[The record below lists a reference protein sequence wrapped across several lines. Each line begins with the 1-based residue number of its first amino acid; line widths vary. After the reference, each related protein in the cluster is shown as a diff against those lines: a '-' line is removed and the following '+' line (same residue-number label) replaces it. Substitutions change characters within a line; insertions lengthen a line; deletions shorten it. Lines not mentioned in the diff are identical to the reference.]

1 MPARKQPH
9 EFTACEQFGT
19 RYSALGKRIEA
30 SVPKGETAVTRTY
43 SSELDIFQLC
53 DSLAVELEDSE
64 AELEYIAQ
72 NRKQY
77 YQNHSYMNDKAIGT
91 AYDGPVF
98 PDDIIYRRSSGE
110 KYTVQ
115 ADGSITTAAGRTYKA
130 PDFQNFIHTF
140 PKKGAAK
147 KEAAPVLTLPKQ
159 DNPLVEGECKTRTPE
174 EASRSA
180 AKQREQARKEAA
192 KTTEEEKQTVR
203 EHYLAELT
211 DKEIVAEAARRGICP
226 IEAGL
231 QGATALELIE
241 ELRRRGC
248 DETFTKTLENAIV
261 KEHCGPKAVAE
272 ILPDLTDDDL
282 LIELDR
288 RGVSRLALADNEDLY
303 EEINRRGLI
312 IHLTLERAS
321 HLELTEECK
330 KRGIFPVLADFSDL
344 ELAKEMESRDGLF
357 HRLIPAALQGATD
370 QELREEINR
379 RMDSPHLITRRTAP
393 IKVLN
398 TFDDK
403 DLAEELRRRG
413 YTVTA
418 TKTVEI

>member
-30 SVPKGETAVTRTY
+30 SVPKGETAITRTY
-43 SSELDIFQLC
+43 TSELDIFQLC
-53 DSLAVELEDSE
+53 DNLAVELEDPE

-159 DNPLVEGECKTRTPE
+159 DNPLVQGECKTRTPE

-203 EHYLAELT
+203 RHY
-211 DKEIVAEAARRGICP
+211 
-226 IEAGL
+226 
-231 QGATALELIE
+231 
-241 ELRRRGC
+241 
-248 DETFTKTLENAIV
+248 
-261 KEHCGPKAVAE
+261 GPEAVAE
-272 ILPDLTDDDL
+272 ILPDLDDVDFVN
-282 LIELDR
+282 IFREEDR
-288 RGVSRLALADNEDLY
+288 RRFGD
-303 EEINRRGLI
+303 RREPFFSLI
-312 IHLTLERAS
+312 
-321 HLELTEECK
+321 
-330 KRGIFPVLADFSDL
+330 
-344 ELAKEMESRDGLF
+344 
-357 HRLIPAALQGATD
+357 TD
-370 QELREEINR
+370 QELAEEVNR
-379 RMDSPHLITRRTAP
+379 RGIFDDIPADAP
-393 IKVLN
+393 AAPQLQP
-398 TFDDK
+398 TTDK
-403 DLAEELRRRG
+403 DLADELRRRG
-413 YTVTA
+413 YEVTA
-418 TKTVEI
+418 TKTIEI

>member
-30 SVPKGETAVTRTY
+30 SVPKGETAVTRTNT
-43 SSELDIFQLC
+43 SELDILQLC
-53 DSLAVELEDSE
+53 DSLAVELEDPE

-72 NRKQY
+72 NRKNY
-77 YQNHSYMNDKAIGT
+77 YNTHSYMNDKAIGT

-140 PKKGAAK
+140 PKKGTTK

-159 DNPLVEGECKTRTPE
+159 DNPLVPGECKTRTPE

-192 KTTEEEKQTVR
+192 KTTEAESERIRKKILDIVRVAPFDEEKDVLEDWLEKQKEQKPAEWSEEEKQIVR
-203 EHYLAELT
+203 EHY
-211 DKEIVAEAARRGICP
+211 
-226 IEAGL
+226 
-231 QGATALELIE
+231 
-241 ELRRRGC
+241 
-248 DETFTKTLENAIV
+248 
-261 KEHCGPKAVAE
+261 GPEAVAE
-272 ILPDLTDDDL
+272 ILPDLDDVDFVN
-282 LIELDR
+282 IFREEDR
-288 RGVSRLALADNEDLY
+288 RRFGDRREPFFSLITNQELA
-303 EEINRRGLI
+303 EEVNRRG
-312 IHLTLERAS
+312 
-321 HLELTEECK
+321 
-330 KRGIFPVLADFSDL
+330 IFFVDA
-344 ELAKEMESRDGLF
+344 
-357 HRLIPAALQGATD
+357 PAAPQLQPT
-370 QELREEINR
+370 
-379 RMDSPHLITRRTAP
+379 T
-393 IKVLN
+393 
-398 TFDDK
+398 DK
-403 DLAEELRRRG
+403 DLADELRRRG

>member
-30 SVPKGETAVTRTY
+30 SVPKGETAITRTY
-43 SSELDIFQLC
+43 TSELDIFQLC
-53 DSLAVELEDSE
+53 DNLAVELEDPE

-72 NRKQY
+72 NRKNY
-77 YQNHSYMNDKAIGT
+77 YNTHSYMNDKAIGT

-159 DNPLVEGECKTRTPE
+159 DNPLVQGECKTRTPE

-192 KTTEEEKQTVR
+192 KTTEEQKPAAWSEEDEKIYQTVFSHFNSYRKYTCSNGVKKEHILSWLKSLRPQPKQETTEAEKETVR
-203 EHYLAELT
+203 EHY
-211 DKEIVAEAARRGICP
+211 
-226 IEAGL
+226 
-231 QGATALELIE
+231 
-241 ELRRRGC
+241 
-248 DETFTKTLENAIV
+248 
-261 KEHCGPKAVAE
+261 GPEAVAK
-272 ILPDLTDDDL
+272 ILPDLDDVDFVN
-282 LIELDR
+282 IFREEDR
-288 RGVSRLALADNEDLY
+288 RRFGDRREPFFSLITDKELA
-303 EEINRRGLI
+303 EEVVRRGIVTMAMSLEDEPTET
-312 IHLTLERAS
+312 LLKELERRHTFEPEYPTKLS
-321 HLELTEECK
+321 PLLTEKVEK
-330 KRGIFPVLADFSDL
+330 KPEFFDYVSQVL
-344 ELAKEMESRDGLF
+344 
-357 HRLIPAALQGATD
+357 I
-370 QELREEINR
+370 
-379 RMDSPHLITRRTAP
+379 
-393 IKVLN
+393 

-403 DLAEELRRRG
+403 DLADELRRRG

-418 TKTVEI
+418 TRTIEI

>member
-1 MPARKQPH
+1 M
-9 EFTACEQFGT
+9 
-19 RYSALGKRIEA
+19 
-30 SVPKGETAVTRTY
+30 
-43 SSELDIFQLC
+43 
-53 DSLAVELEDSE
+53 ELEDPE

-72 NRKQY
+72 NRKNY
-77 YQNHSYMNDKAIGT
+77 YNTHSYMNDKAIGT

-159 DNPLVEGECKTRTPE
+159 DNPLVQGECKTRTPE

-192 KTTEEEKQTVR
+192 KTTEAEKEIVR

-211 DKEIVAEAARRGICP
+211 DQELAAEI
-226 IEAGL
+226 
-231 QGATALELIE
+231 
-241 ELRRRGC
+241 RRRNLYL
-248 DETFTKTLENAIV
+248 TTLDGITD
-261 KEHCGPKAVAE
+261 KEVA
-272 ILPDLTDDDL
+272 D
-282 LIELDR
+282 
-288 RGVSRLALADNEDLY
+288 
-303 EEINRRGLI
+303 
-312 IHLTLERAS
+312 
-321 HLELTEECK
+321 
-330 KRGIFPVLADFSDL
+330 
-344 ELAKEMESRDGLF
+344 
-357 HRLIPAALQGATD
+357 
-370 QELREEINR
+370 
-379 RMDSPHLITRRTAP
+379 
-393 IKVLN
+393 
-398 TFDDK
+398 
-403 DLAEELRRRG
+403 ELRRRG

>member
-30 SVPKGETAVTRTY
+30 SVPKGETAVARTY
-43 SSELDIFQLC
+43 TSELDIFQLC
-53 DSLAVELEDSE
+53 DSLAVELEDPE

-147 KEAAPVLTLPKQ
+147 KEAAPILTLPKQ
-159 DNPLVEGECKTRTPE
+159 DNPLVQGECKTRTPE

-192 KTTEEEKQTVR
+192 KATEAEKQTVR

-211 DKEIVAEAARRGICP
+211 DQELAEEI
-226 IEAGL
+226 
-231 QGATALELIE
+231 
-241 ELRRRGC
+241 RRRNLYL
-248 DETFTKTLENAIV
+248 TTL
-261 KEHCGPKAVAE
+261 
-272 ILPDLTDDDL
+272 D
-282 LIELDR
+282 
-288 RGVSRLALADNEDLY
+288 
-303 EEINRRGLI
+303 
-312 IHLTLERAS
+312 
-321 HLELTEECK
+321 
-330 KRGIFPVLADFSDL
+330 GI
-344 ELAKEMESRDGLF
+344 
-357 HRLIPAALQGATD
+357 T
-370 QELREEINR
+370 
-379 RMDSPHLITRRTAP
+379 
-393 IKVLN
+393 
-398 TFDDK
+398 DK
-403 DLAEELRRRG
+403 DLADELRRRG
-413 YTVTA
+413 YTVNA
-418 TKTVEI
+418 IKTIEI